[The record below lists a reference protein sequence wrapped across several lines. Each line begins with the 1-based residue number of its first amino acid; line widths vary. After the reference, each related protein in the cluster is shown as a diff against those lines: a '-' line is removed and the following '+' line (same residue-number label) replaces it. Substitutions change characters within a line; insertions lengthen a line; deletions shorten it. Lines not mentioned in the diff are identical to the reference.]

1 MTSEFTTWVPLFSLT
16 EIEQDALIYT
26 INENR
31 AYLRRNE
38 LWVPVDLTSKESP
51 TGETY
56 AGENAAKAGS
66 ETDGETTIEPG
77 TEETWH
83 PPVEG
88 STSTPMA
95 VEYRIQMA
103 AVLTYKPEKY
113 SRVEPMGDFIF
124 ESIETTEGE
133 LSRVMLGGYS
143 NLSAARGDLPSVQNR
158 GFRRAF
164 IIKYENGQRVGK
176 PIR

>member
-1 MTSEFTTWVPLFSLT
+1 M
-16 EIEQDALIYT
+16 
-26 INENR
+26 
-31 AYLRRNE
+31 
-38 LWVPVDLTSKESP
+38 PVDLTSKESP
-51 TGETY
+51 TGESY
-56 AGENAAKAGS
+56 VGENAANS
-66 ETDGETTIEPG
+66 ETESENGADGETIVEPS

-83 PPVEG
+83 PPVEEG
-88 STSTPMA
+88 SPAAPMA

-133 LSRVMLGGYS
+133 LSRVMLGGYP
-143 NLSAARGDLPSVQNR
+143 NLSAARADLPSVKNR